1 MHNANDVYRLLAL
14 GCDNRSTGSTE
25 MNKESSRSHAIFTIT
40 VCKKCTDEV
49 TYRGK
54 LNFVDLAGS
63 ERLNKTKATGSRAQE
78 GISINKSLSTLSKV
92 IEALVTHQL
101 HIPYRESSL
110 TRLLKDSLGGNAR
123 TVMIACVSP
132 ADSNCSETLSTL
144 RWAGQARKIQNK
156 PVVNMDPATAEILK
170 LKQRVAELEEMLGTS
185 ERGSSLDGS
194 SVHQKQQV
202 LLLENEVT
210 RLRGTL
216 LKTQGELDAAK
227 RDLAFLMTQ
236 KKQDGF
242 DALLKEKNEE
252 IARLKDRLAL
262 PVVSVCVAEVQG
274 LLATSADGS
283 GMEGSMEEGMEED
296 AEGVLDGT
304 TAETEEESLL
314 NADEEDKARLES
326 LTAQESR
333 ITTLLQSKQQMQSLK
348 EKYESKILQIASQLE
363 LLTVGASGA
372 GEV

>member
-202 LLLENEVT
+202 LLLENDAG
-210 RLRGTL
+210 RAGRG
-216 LKTQGELDAAK
+216 
-227 RDLAFLMTQ
+227 
-236 KKQDGF
+236 
-242 DALLKEKNEE
+242 
-252 IARLKDRLAL
+252 
-262 PVVSVCVAEVQG
+262 
-274 LLATSADGS
+274 
-283 GMEGSMEEGMEED
+283 EEGPRVPDD
-296 AEGVLDGT
+296 AEEAGGLRRA
-304 TAETEEESLL
+304 AEGEERG
-314 NADEEDKARLES
+314 DR
-326 LTAQESR
+326 
-333 ITTLLQSKQQMQSLK
+333 
-348 EKYESKILQIASQLE
+348 ASE
-363 LLTVGASGA
+363 GPTGAA
-372 GEV
+372 GSVFVCG

>member
-236 KKQDGF
+236 KKQEGF

-262 PVVSVCVAEVQG
+262 PVVSVCVTEVQG

-363 LLTVGASGA
+363 LLTVGASGV

>member
-236 KKQDGF
+236 KKQEGF

-262 PVVSVCVAEVQG
+262 PVVSLCVAEVQG

-283 GMEGSMEEGMEED
+283 GMEASMEEGMEED

-363 LLTVGASGA
+363 LLTVGASGV